1 MREDILRR
9 VNKLLASFM
18 PMQIA
23 AKPQVKISKKSAIT
37 RIALQFHQRRRVEE
51 TTRKRSTKSV

>member
-23 AKPQVKISKKSAIT
+23 AKPQVKISKKKRNHKDCASIPPK
-37 RIALQFHQRRRVEE
+37 EE
-51 TTRKRSTKSV
+51 GGGDNT

>member
-1 MREDILRR
+1 
-9 VNKLLASFM
+9 M